1 MTRLQQ
7 AAKIANWKLLQLKGA
22 MHILHAL
29 NGFIPSA
36 QHRLSIKGRLKA
48 IEKEIAQAIKD
59 SYQEYKENELRAR
72 AASST
77 VTAEQA
83 KTKEGKGIYKELPF

>member
-1 MTRLQQ
+1 MTKLQQ
-7 AAKIANWKLLQLKGA
+7 AAKMANWKLLQLKGA

-36 QHRLSIKGRLKA
+36 QHRLSNKGRLKA

-72 AASST
+72 ASN
-77 VTAEQA
+77 TAPVEQA
-83 KTKEGKGIYKELPF
+83 KTKEGKGVYKELPF

>member
-36 QHRLSIKGRLKA
+36 QHRLSNKGRLKA

-72 AASST
+72 AHYT
-77 VTAEQA
+77 VPAEQA
-83 KTKEGKGIYKELPF
+83 KAKEGKGVYKELPF

>member
-29 NGFIPSA
+29 NGFIPNA
-36 QHRLSIKGRLKA
+36 QHRLSNKGRLKA

-72 AASST
+72 AST
-77 VTAEQA
+77 PYQGQGEIKGKERVY
-83 KTKEGKGIYKELPF
+83 TKLPF